1 MSNDLVVSE
10 LKGREVA
17 RLDRLAEQARAFIEA
32 AKAGNGEQQQPG
44 GAESN
49 MLILW
54 RQGCIHSKIDP
65 EKHWA
70 LRAGRLASIVGLRRS
85 S

>member
-54 RQGCIHSKIDP
+54 RQG
-65 EKHWA
+65 
-70 LRAGRLASIVGLRRS
+70 
-85 S
+85 

>member
-54 RQGCIHSKIDP
+54 RRGCIHSKTTLKNI
-65 EKHWA
+65 
-70 LRAGRLASIVGLRRS
+70 GLCEPDDSPR
-85 S
+85 